1 MKYLIPAAIAWAVA
15 QSLKHLFRLA
25 GRNRRIF
32 KGASKAWFMPS
43 GGMPST
49 HSATVTAFVVYVGLS
64 EGVESGLFAISF
76 LLAAIVIYD
85 SMRVRYSSGRQG
97 ELLNSLLTELKSSLL
112 PVRVAHGHTLLEV
125 VAGILVGMTVGL
137 VVFITTKF

>member
-1 MKYLIPAAIAWAVA
+1 MKYLLPAFIAWAVA
-15 QSLKHLFRLA
+15 QGLKQVFRLM

-32 KGASKAWFMPS
+32 QGTSRSWLMPS

-49 HSATVTAFVVYVGLS
+49 HSATVTAFAVFVGLS
-64 EGVESGLFAISF
+64 EGLDSGLFALSA

-97 ELLNSLLTELKSSLL
+97 DLLNHLLTEVKSQLR
-112 PVRVAHGHTLLEV
+112 PVRVAHGHTVLEA
-125 VAGILVGMTVGL
+125 VAGVCIGI
-137 VVFITTKF
+137 VVSLIVFFTTNL